1 MQTLRLTWPDDWH
14 THLRDGST
22 LERTVQDTAA
32 YFKRAII
39 MPNLVPGITTLAMA
53 RAYRNRI
60 LTYAPA
66 TFSPL
71 MTLYLT
77 PEVTPDSIIQG
88 HQEGLITACKLY
100 PRGAT
105 TNSAAGVE
113 DLSDCYSTI
122 EAMQTIGMPLL
133 IHGET
138 PAADIDIFDREKHFI
153 ENTLT
158 PLLQRFPDLKIVL
171 EHISTQVAVDFVIT
185 GPETLAATITAHH
198 LLISRNDILAGGI
211 KPHHYCLPI
220 AKRESDRQALL
231 QAATSGNPKFFLGTD
246 SAPHARHTKENACG
260 CAGIYTAF
268 HALPLYAH
276 AFEAVNALHKLEAF
290 ASEFGAKFYG
300 LPTNSGKIT
309 LVKKPWVVPETLP
322 FGDDA
327 VVPLWATQT
336 LQWQLNDKHIF

>member
-1 MQTLRLTWPDDWH
+1 MQTLQLTWPDDWH
-14 THLRDGST
+14 THLRDGNT
-22 LERTVQDTAA
+22 LERTVQDTAT

-39 MPNLVPGITTLAMA
+39 MPNLMPAITTLDMA
-53 RAYRNRI
+53 CSYRDRI
-60 LTYAPA
+60 LTHAPA

-77 PEVTPDSIIQG
+77 PDVTPDTIIQG
-88 HQEGLITACKLY
+88 KQDNLITACKLY

-105 TNSAAGVE
+105 TNSAAGVT
-113 DLSDCYSTI
+113 DLTECYATL

-153 ENTLT
+153 DNTLT
-158 PLLQRFPDLKIVL
+158 PLLQRFPTLKIVL
-171 EHISTQVAVDFVIT
+171 EHISTQAAVDFVIT
-185 GPETLAATITAHH
+185 GPENLAATITAHH
-198 LLISRNDILAGGI
+198 LLINRNDILAGGI

-246 SAPHARHTKENACG
+246 SAPHARHTKESACG

-276 AFEAVNALHKLEAF
+276 AFEAANALHKLDAF
-290 ASEFGAKFYG
+290 ASHFGAKFYG

-336 LQWQLNDKHIF
+336 LQWQLNDKHIH